1 MENNSVEWGTW
12 ADITVELEKR
22 IVEEVIEKSLNE
34 RDNEEKEKLN
44 RRRNITVFELS
55 ESKKL
60 KPEDR
65 KRREYQEVH
74 RTLQKHN

>member
-12 ADITVELEKR
+12 ADIIVELEKR
-22 IVEEVIEKSLNE
+22 ILKEVIEKSLNK

-60 KPEDR
+60 KPEEE